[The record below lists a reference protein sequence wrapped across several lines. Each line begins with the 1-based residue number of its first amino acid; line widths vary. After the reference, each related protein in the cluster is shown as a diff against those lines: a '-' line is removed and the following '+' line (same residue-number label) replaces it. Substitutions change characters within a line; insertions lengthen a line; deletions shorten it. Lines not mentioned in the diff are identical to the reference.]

1 MDQKKREL
9 KERFEMTDMGEVTRI
24 LGMEVKR
31 DYDQGA
37 LAITQ
42 TDYVE
47 NLLERFEMQN
57 ANVTHTPGYGQ
68 ELSSEQPEDKLLGAQ
83 GIKLYQS
90 ITGSLLYL
98 AQCTRYDLCYAV
110 NQLTRACNRPAEV
123 HMTAAKHV
131 LRYLHYTPTKQML
144 ADISTKH
151 LSKHT
156 FRDLLQQIKNFT
168 S

>member
-9 KERFEMTDMGEVTRI
+9 KERFEMTELGEVTRI

-31 DYDQGA
+31 DYDQGT

-42 TDYVE
+42 TDYIE

-57 ANVTHTPGYGQ
+57 ANVAHTPGYGQ

-98 AQCTRYDLCYAV
+98 AQCTRYDLYYAV

-123 HMTAAKHV
+123 NMTAAKHV
-131 LRYLHYTPTKQML
+131 LRYLRGTPDLPITYRTGQLRLVSYTDASFGANP
-144 ADISTKH
+144 DN
-151 LSKHT
+151 
-156 FRDLLQQIKNFT
+156 R
-168 S
+168 

>member
-1 MDQKKREL
+1 MHKGFSEEGQLVRIPNSY

-31 DYDQGA
+31 DYDQGT

-57 ANVTHTPGYGQ
+57 ANVAHTSGYVQ
-68 ELSSEQPEDKLLGAQ
+68 ELSSASQQPEDKLLGAQ

-98 AQCTRYDLCYAV
+98 AQCTR
-110 NQLTRACNRPAEV
+110 
-123 HMTAAKHV
+123 
-131 LRYLHYTPTKQML
+131 
-144 ADISTKH
+144 
-151 LSKHT
+151 
-156 FRDLLQQIKNFT
+156 
-168 S
+168 